1 MKTFWVYILTNQ
13 TRSVLYVG
21 MTNSLEVRLYQHR
34 NGETKSFTKRYHLN
48 RLVYYEKFDSAGD
61 AISREKQIKGWI
73 RKRKDELVNTMNP
86 KWNDLSRTLFPS
98 SF

>member
-48 RLVYYEKFDSAGD
+48 RLVYYEQFDS
-61 AISREKQIKGWI
+61 RW
-73 RKRKDELVNTMNP
+73 
-86 KWNDLSRTLFPS
+86 
-98 SF
+98 

>member
-48 RLVYYEKFDSAGD
+48 RLVYYEQFDSAGD

-73 RKRKDELVNTMNP
+73 RKRKDELVHTMNP
-86 KWNDLSRTLFPS
+86 KWNDLSVTLF
-98 SF
+98 